1 MILDK
6 PQMEMVNGASDRL
19 MDKLEEQ
26 IGQGGIKGNIFDEI
40 KNINKEL
47 TARMAM
53 KIDLRRENMVVES
66 DDDDYDDSQSQDSQE
81 A

>member
-66 DDDDYDDSQSQDSQE
+66 DDDDYDDSESQDSQD